1 METNTVNIL
10 VVAEENDM
18 RRTLKNAIHLSGFP
32 VSTILMENSV
42 YALRECM
49 LQNFD
54 CIFLDRDLPGNS
66 FIRFIDQLFDID
78 TKAPVCVLIETDN
91 EQLKEEAFFHGA
103 LEILVKDSMSIR
115 SVSSCI
121 RHSLEYRA
129 KDPSNI

>member
-1 METNTVNIL
+1 MEKNTVNIL
-10 VVAEENDM
+10 VVAEETEM

-32 VSTILMENSV
+32 VSTIMMENTV
-42 YALRECM
+42 FALRECM
-49 LQNFD
+49 LQDFD
-54 CIFLDRDLPGNS
+54 CIFLDRKLPGNS

-78 TKAPVCVLIETDN
+78 TKAPVCVIIESDT
-91 EQLKEEAFFHGA
+91 EELKEEAFFHGA
-103 LEILVKDSMSIR
+103 LDALAKDSMSIH